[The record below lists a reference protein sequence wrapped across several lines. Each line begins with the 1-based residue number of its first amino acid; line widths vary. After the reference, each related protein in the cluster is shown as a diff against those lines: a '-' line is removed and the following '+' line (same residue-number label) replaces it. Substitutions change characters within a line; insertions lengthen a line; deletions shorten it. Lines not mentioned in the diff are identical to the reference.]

1 MGKRLRLCS
10 KKGTEDRRQDRCPCS
25 LLLEGRGVLFRR
37 TAYRGL
43 ECLEMRSRMNIS
55 DMLSADRI
63 VDLKATKKNEVLKE
77 MVDVIATAPEIT
89 DKQAFLKAILEREK
103 IMSTGIGIG
112 VAIPHA
118 KIPSVKDFVMAIG
131 RARQGIDFDALDDK
145 PVYLVVMIGA
155 SDQQKDEFLKVLA
168 RVSLLLKNRGL
179 RKWLMEAE
187 GPQEIMALLAEK

>member
-1 MGKRLRLCS
+1 
-10 KKGTEDRRQDRCPCS
+10 
-25 LLLEGRGVLFRR
+25 
-37 TAYRGL
+37 
-43 ECLEMRSRMNIS
+43 MNIS
-55 DMLSADRI
+55 DMLGVDRI
-63 VDLKATKKNEVLKE
+63 VDLNATKKDEVLKE
-77 MVDVIATAPEIT
+77 LVDVIATAPEIT
-89 DKQAFLKAILEREK
+89 DPRAFLKAIMEREQ

-131 RARQGIDFDALDDK
+131 RARQGIDFDALDDR

-155 SDQQKDEFLKVLA
+155 SDRQKDEFLKVLA

-187 GPQEIMALLAEK
+187 GAQEVMALLADR